1 MTYARMTT
9 LQVDPSKV
17 EEGIRFFREQTLA
30 TARQQRGF
38 QGARL
43 LVDRQAGKA
52 YAVTLW
58 ESEEAVRAAE
68 GAMNQTRSQG
78 VQALG
83 ATHMTTEV
91 LELAVNENA

>member
-1 MTYARMTT
+1 MTHARMTT
-9 LQVDPSKV
+9 LQVEPDKV
-17 EEGIRFFREQTLA
+17 EEGIRFFREQSLA
-30 TARQQRGF
+30 TARQQPGF

-43 LVDRQAGKA
+43 LIDRQAGKA

-58 ESEEAVRAAE
+58 ESEAALRAAE
-68 GAMNQTRSQG
+68 QAMNQTRAQG

-83 ATHMTTEV
+83 ATNVTTEV

>member
-1 MTYARMTT
+1 MTHARMTT
-9 LQVDPSKV
+9 LQVEPNKV
-17 EEGIRFFREQTLA
+17 DEGIRFFREQSLA
-30 TARQQRGF
+30 AARRQPGF

-43 LVDRQAGKA
+43 LIDRQAGKA

-58 ESEEAVRAAE
+58 ESEAALRAAE
-68 GAMNQTRSQG
+68 QAMNQTRAAG

-83 ATHMTTEV
+83 ATNVTTEV

>member
-1 MTYARMTT
+1 MFARVST
-9 LQVDPSKV
+9 LQGPANEVD
-17 EEGIRFFREQTLA
+17 EGIRYVRENVLPRAAQMD
-30 TARQQRGF
+30 GYK
-38 QGARL
+38 GAYL
-43 LVDRQAGKA
+43 LVDRQSGESVS
-52 YAVTLW
+52 VTLW

-83 ATHMTTEV
+83 ATNMTTEV